1 MEIPQSVAH
10 LIAVNKKFGVLLCR
24 SARCRH
30 ALTVKGLED
39 HLRKLH
45 VETLAVRREAKE
57 FAQALA
63 RQDARFQRD
72 HTGVELPIDGSAPQ
86 PTLPVTDGFRC
97 LFCHFLTI
105 SRAKMRTHSNK
116 EHSKKGK
123 EDDCVY
129 ARVKLQS
136 WFGWKRERYWVVR
149 DVISG
154 LGEAANG
161 QGEATRGPDDAT
173 RGAGDATT
181 GFGEGTRT
189 LSEATRGLGDAM
201 AGSGEVTRELGEAT
215 TGLDDAANELDGIKE
230 DIQRWRDEAT
240 ERRLKLVTMPLVFEL
255 DSWLNYTKWHAVL
268 SRSRYDMLQTYDFLR
283 FPGPKETRLR
293 HLLRAWNLIKT
304 RALDTL
310 EDVDHKDTLKWWV
323 SPKNEVAS
331 QHPFE
336 LPQSS
341 RTLDKYSRIWEQ
353 FICYMV
359 RTVPA
364 DSDEGTETGVVY
376 TKEQRQ
382 AIENIQGLLDDDLTS
397 EGLPA
402 LADELMQLCRLVI
415 TQDLS
420 AAKLYDSPL
429 MHYLAVRGIDKK
441 AEGFRGPMEY
451 TNILAGVL
459 WILQLLALELA
470 IPSRPWPELG
480 IPGKGELGKEKLA
493 SVGETIKTFRLAHLV
508 EGLFSPASSILTQL
522 AKGQKDN
529 SVHHSPANIHWSQDR
544 QTVYFAGRPVHLAKI
559 GPMGQALVEEL
570 RESLLTLAFEEELPT
585 IQLGQVVDS
594 TAWTQQFR
602 KAQLQFY
609 KTCRK

>member
-10 LIAVNKKFGVLLCR
+10 LITLNDEFGVLLCR
-24 SARCRH
+24 SDRCRY
-30 ALTVKGLED
+30 ALTVNGLGE
-39 HLRKLH
+39 HLRKSHL
-45 VETLAVRREAKE
+45 ETLAVRRETKE
-57 FAQALA
+57 FALALA
-63 RQDARFQRD
+63 RQDARFQCD
-72 HTGVELPIDGSAPQ
+72 HKSVELPINGSAPQ
-86 PTLPVTDGFRC
+86 PILPVVDGFRC

-105 SRAKMRTHSNK
+105 SRAKLRAHANK
-116 EHSKKGK
+116 EHSKNGE
-123 EDDCVY
+123 EDDRVY

-149 DVISG
+149 DVTNG

-161 QGEATRGPDDAT
+161 LGEATRGRDDAT
-173 RGAGDATT
+173 IGSGEATTGFDEGTKAFGEATRGSGDATT
-181 GFGEGTRT
+181 GFGEGTRALGEATRGVGEATIGFGKATRT
-189 LSEATRGLGDAM
+189 LSEATRAVGDATT
-201 AGSGEVTRELGEAT
+201 GSGEATRALGKATRGLGEAT

-230 DIQRWRDEAT
+230 DVQRWRDEAT
-240 ERRLKLVTMPLVFEL
+240 ERRLKLVTTPLVFEL

-283 FPGPKETRLR
+283 FPGPEETRLR

-364 DSDEGTETGVVY
+364 DSDEDTETGVVY
-376 TKEQRQ
+376 TREQRQ
-382 AIENIQGLLDDDLTS
+382 AIEDIQDSVDDDMTS

-415 TQDLS
+415 TQDMS

-459 WILQLLALELA
+459 WIVRLLALEAGDSIKAMAGAWYTKEGGAGERKAGIGRGNSQDLSPR
-470 IPSRPWPELG
+470 PSR
-480 IPGKGELGKEKLA
+480 
-493 SVGETIKTFRLAHLV
+493 
-508 EGLFSPASSILTQL
+508 
-522 AKGQKDN
+522 
-529 SVHHSPANIHWSQDR
+529 
-544 QTVYFAGRPVHLAKI
+544 
-559 GPMGQALVEEL
+559 
-570 RESLLTLAFEEELPT
+570 
-585 IQLGQVVDS
+585 
-594 TAWTQQFR
+594 
-602 KAQLQFY
+602 
-609 KTCRK
+609 